1 MVFSQVTTTWEKT
14 SLHMKKEQQIED
26 FDFGFSFSEFS
37 TQDAEEKITKEKE
50 TSEELN
56 RRINL
61 LYSTVD
67 TFLIN
72 LSKNP
77 EKTTINWPNRA
88 EKIEEFRQK
97 LNLIVEG
104 K

>member
-1 MVFSQVTTTWEKT
+1 
-14 SLHMKKEQQIED
+14 MKKEQQIED

>member
-1 MVFSQVTTTWEKT
+1 
-14 SLHMKKEQQIED
+14 MKKEQEIED

-37 TQDAEEKITKEKE
+37 TDEVEEKITKQKE

-56 RRINL
+56 RRLNL
-61 LYSTVD
+61 LYTQIE

-77 EKTTINWPNRA
+77 EKTTINWPNRV
-88 EKIEEFRQK
+88 EKIEEFRKK
-97 LNLIVEG
+97 LKSTLEG